1 MDNLEGLFN
10 INEESIFSPDE
21 DTIDGLDVV
30 NIPIEDISK
39 GADEKAQSL
48 IADLTEFYYND
59 EFLKKNPNFKK
70 RVDNDLE
77 SLRMLLKM
85 RAADEVTHD
94 VIIKA
99 IAANSSNA
107 SLYTSLTKIQ
117 TTILQIT
124 TKIETIV
131 NNLTNLI
138 KGYQMELNFMAE
150 QELEST
156 EFDDNDEEIDAEN
169 INSAHRG
176 SKSFIAMM
184 NRIDEKNKE
193 TE

>member
-1 MDNLEGLFN
+1 MNSLETFDTDSLFT
-10 INEESIFSPDE
+10 PDE
-21 DTIDGLDVV
+21 GTIDGIDIVD
-30 NIPIEDISK
+30 IPIEDISNS
-39 GADEKAQSL
+39 ASTKAQAL
-48 IADLTEFYYND
+48 IEDLANFYYD
-59 EFLKKNPNFKK
+59 EEFLKRNPNFRK

-131 NNLTNLI
+131 NNLTSI
-138 KGYQMELNFMAE
+138 VKGYQMELNFRVE
-150 QELEST
+150 NEIKNDKE
-156 EFDDNDEEIDAEN
+156 EDEIREDDIT
-169 INSAHRG
+169 SPQRG
-176 SKSFIAMM
+176 TKSFIALM
-184 NRIDEKNKE
+184 NKLEEQKKE
-193 TE
+193 TV